1 MESQDYTPTPAN
13 PGALTLPGA
22 VTGALGFTAANIGK
36 QLLAKKFKGYG
47 HLAKSSLA
55 SGIYGGALGA
65 LVGSL
70 IPRKKQASRTLKD
83 KQDNMDLLNTLNGIQ
98 KEAGFRDSATKLI
111 RDGLG
116 YNVRAAQKRVARAQ
130 KFKDAYSTLAKD
142 TTQSNKYRRYASH
155 KAGEFNAELQNAKDI
170 LEAEKYRTSNVRTG
184 AAITAGSA
192 GFGAYKTHKAGQSAE
207 KTARIEENE
216 VSMNNDLYNICELA
230 KTAADMSIPL
240 EAQPVPEAG
249 SQGVQGMTNN
259 ATLSPTSVGASE
271 YGNSFGQRLL
281 GKAKEMAACARAKFA
296 ADEASEPTHEDYVA
310 RRNSAGKKWLATVA
324 ANNVVGPMIQK
335 QLIQRGHLG
344 PAAGLTLASIPV
356 GIYGTVQ
363 GVKGLYNA
371 YKAHETKPTK
381 TASIEETGIYPEE
394 AAYAMD
400 SAEALY
406 NDCLEKMAYAEELY
420 ADAADYLNYCDQME
434 KQANEYVPI
443 AGSALGSAL
452 GATAGAAIGGRFNAM
467 RAGAGIGA
475 AIGGAAGGPA
485 ASALENFV
493 ATARQ

>member
-1 MESQDYTPTPAN
+1 
-13 PGALTLPGA
+13 
-22 VTGALGFTAANIGK
+22 
-36 QLLAKKFKGYG
+36 
-47 HLAKSSLA
+47 
-55 SGIYGGALGA
+55 
-65 LVGSL
+65 
-70 IPRKKQASRTLKD
+70 
-83 KQDNMDLLNTLNGIQ
+83 
-98 KEAGFRDSATKLI
+98 
-111 RDGLG
+111 
-116 YNVRAAQKRVARAQ
+116 
-130 KFKDAYSTLAKD
+130 
-142 TTQSNKYRRYASH
+142 
-155 KAGEFNAELQNAKDI
+155 
-170 LEAEKYRTSNVRTG
+170 
-184 AAITAGSA
+184 
-192 GFGAYKTHKAGQSAE
+192 
-207 KTARIEENE
+207 
-216 VSMNNDLYNICELA
+216 MNNDLYNICELA

-296 ADEASEPTHEDYVA
+296 AEEGADQSFTQRAKARLKEMYNPPADAPESMKYEAKGNRASLGIGATGLGMIGAAKASDLAIAKGYQNLGKQLTNVA
-310 RRNSAGKKWLATVA
+310 ALGIPIGMALAGK
-324 ANNVVGPMIQK
+324 
-335 QLIQRGHLG
+335 
-344 PAAGLTLASIPV
+344 AS
-356 GIYGTVQ
+356 YDC
-363 GVKGLYNA
+363 
-371 YKAHETKPTK
+371 YKAWKAKRKENAEK
-381 TASIEETGIYPEE
+381 TASIEEAGIYPEE

-493 ATARQ
+493 ATSRQ

>member
-13 PGALTLPGA
+13 PGTLTLPGA
-22 VTGALGFTAANIGK
+22 AAGALGFIGANIGK
-36 QLLAKKFKGYG
+36 QLAAKKFKGYG
-47 HLAKSSLA
+47 HLATSSLA

-65 LVGSL
+65 LAGSL
-70 IPRKKQASRTLKD
+70 IPRKKQASIKLKD
-83 KQDNMDLLNTLNGIQ
+83 KQDNMDLTNTLNGIQ
-98 KEAGFRDSATKLI
+98 KEAGIQDSAAKLI

-116 YNVRAAQKRVARAQ
+116 YNVRAAQKRVTRAQ

-142 TTQSNKYRRYASH
+142 TTQPYRYRRYATH
-155 KAGEFNAELQNAKDI
+155 KAGEFNAKLQDAKDI
-170 LEAEKYRTSNVRTG
+170 LEAEKYRTANVRTG
-184 AAITAGSA
+184 AALTAGVT
-192 GFGAYKTHKAGQSAE
+192 GFGAYQTHKAGKSAE

-310 RRNSAGKKWLATVA
+310 RRNSAGKKWLATAV

-400 SAEALY
+400 SAAALY
-406 NDCLEKMAYAEELY
+406 DDCLEKMAYAEELY
-420 ADAADYLNYCDQME
+420 ADAADYLNYCDYME

>member
-13 PGALTLPGA
+13 PGTLTLPGA
-22 VTGALGFTAANIGK
+22 AAGALGFIGANIGK
-36 QLLAKKFKGYG
+36 QLAAKKFKGYG
-47 HLAKSSLA
+47 HLATSSLA

-65 LVGSL
+65 LAWSL
-70 IPRKKQASRTLKD
+70 IPRKKQASITLKD
-83 KQDNMDLLNTLNGIQ
+83 KQDNMDLTNTLNGIQ
-98 KEAGFRDSATKLI
+98 KEAGIRDSAAKII

-116 YNVRAAQKRVARAQ
+116 YNVRAAQKKVTRAQ

-142 TTQSNKYRRYASH
+142 TTQPYRYRRYATH
-155 KAGEFNAELQNAKDI
+155 KAGEFNAKLQDAKDI
-170 LEAEKYRTSNVRTG
+170 LEAEKYRTANVRTR
-184 AAITAGSA
+184 AALTAGVT
-192 GFGAYKTHKAGQSAE
+192 GFGAYQTHKAGKSAE

-296 ADEASEPTHEDYVA
+296 ADETSEPTHEDYVA
-310 RRNSAGKKWLATVA
+310 RRNAAGKKFLAA
-324 ANNVVGPMIQK
+324 AAATNVVSPLIQK

-344 PAAGLTLASIPV
+344 SAIGLGLAGIPV
-356 GIYGTVQ
+356 GIYADVQ
-363 GVKGLYNA
+363 AAKGLYNA
-371 YKAHETKPTK
+371 YKAHKTKPTK

-420 ADAADYLNYCDQME
+420 ADAANYLDYCDQME
-434 KQANEYVPI
+434 KQANEYVPL

-475 AIGGAAGGPA
+475 AIGGAAGGPT